1 MKLLNLGCGNR
12 FHSFWTN
19 VDFVS
24 NNKNVIAHNLLR
36 GIPFADNLF
45 DVVYHSHV
53 LEHFSKADGE
63 LFLNECYRVLK
74 PAGIIRVAVPDL
86 EQIAIEYLKNL
97 DLAIQGDSTA
107 VENYD
112 WIVLELYDQ
121 TVRNESGG
129 EMAKYICKKNIIN
142 EDYLYSRIGEEGRS
156 LRNWYLQNQNEIHL
170 SKVEGTSKNDFIE
183 NETRE
188 TGLGKIVTWI
198 KKYLFRDEINRFK
211 KLDSEVA
218 IGKFRLGGEIH
229 QWMYDRYSLSK
240 SLIIAGFI
248 NVEVKDTFSSN
259 MANWNAYELES
270 KNGIVYKPDSL
281 FLEARK

>member
-1 MKLLNLGCGNR
+1 MRLLNLGCGNR

-36 GIPFADNLF
+36 GIPFADNSF

-63 LFLNECYRVLK
+63 FFLRECYRVLN

-97 DLAIQGDSTA
+97 DLAIHGDSIA

-112 WIVLELYDQ
+112 WIMLELYDQ

-129 EMAKYICKKNIIN
+129 EMAKYISKNNIIN
-142 EDYLYSRIGEEGRS
+142 EYYLYSRIGEEGRS
-156 LRNWYLQNQNEIHL
+156 ARNSYLQNQL
-170 SKVEGTSKNDFIE
+170 DTDFSKIEWELEYETKN
-183 NETRE
+183 
-188 TGLGKIVTWI
+188 TGFGKLLNWI
-198 KKYLFRDEINRFK
+198 KRFIFRSELNYYA
-211 KLDSEVA
+211 KLKSEAA

-240 SLIIAGFI
+240 ALMKFGFL
-248 NVEVKDTFSSN
+248 NVEVKNAFSSN
-259 MANWNAYELES
+259 IANWGTFELES
-270 KNGIVYKPDSL
+270 KNGIIYKPDSI
-281 FLEARK
+281 FIEAIK